1 MRAGGFPNPGGRTE
15 GRRLPELLRR
25 AGQVVPPARGPELW
39 RQAEP
44 RPIET
49 TGRRVCGPGRKS
61 PGGLDGGEWGGSEPA
76 GPGTEPLATERQIF
90 PANYRR
96 RRTRFTEEQIKILI
110 DTFNK
115 KPYPG
120 YETKQKLASELNTE
134 ASRIQVWF
142 QNRRCRYLFRNT
154 LVLPE
159 DSEPSQGDG
168 EDRLREKIEAYS
180 ALLQQEPRRCRT
192 TYSASQLNIL
202 NEAFM
207 ENPYPGID
215 SREELAKAIGVSE
228 SRVHVWFRNRRN
240 RLSFHRKRKSE
251 ELEEEEQKAERQC
264 PIHQPEAKQWGETET
279 APR

>member
-1 MRAGGFPNPGGRTE
+1 M
-15 GRRLPELLRR
+15 
-25 AGQVVPPARGPELW
+25 
-39 RQAEP
+39 AEN
-44 RPIET
+44 IFSY
-49 TGRRVCGPGRKS
+49 K
-61 PGGLDGGEWGGSEPA
+61 
-76 GPGTEPLATERQIF
+76 IF

-168 EDRLREKIEAYS
+168 EDRLREKIEE
-180 ALLQQEPRRCRT
+180 QEPRRCRT

-251 ELEEEEQKAERQC
+251 ELEEEEQRKTPERRH
-264 PIHQPEAKQWGETET
+264 PDNEDATFTSKSSLGTRTLW
-279 APR
+279 